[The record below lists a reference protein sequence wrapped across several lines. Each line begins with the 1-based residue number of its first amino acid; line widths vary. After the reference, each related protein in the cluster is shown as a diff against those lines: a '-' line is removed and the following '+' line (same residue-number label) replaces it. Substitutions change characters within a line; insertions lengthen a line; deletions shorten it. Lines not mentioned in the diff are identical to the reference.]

1 MAEALE
7 LAEERRPRLVW
18 AAAAVLLLWVYFTAV
33 YTWAPGGLLSAGLE
47 LLPGVLGVGFLLLAG
62 GFRPRDCYLRP
73 ARISGKGFLV
83 LALFLLALVP
93 IFLSARWAGWDWQAG
108 LVIAPLS
115 GIGQELFF
123 RSSLLPVLTKLMRRP
138 GLALLLH
145 AVLFALWH
153 VPLALRTAPLAGAIA
168 VTVVTFLGGLVWG
181 WQVQHDRTVYW
192 AMGQHVLYLVLM
204 SLFTWG

>member
-7 LAEERRPRLVW
+7 LAARRSRLGW
-18 AAAAVLLLWVYFTAV
+18 AAAAVLLLWLYFTAV

-47 LLPGVLGVGFLLLAG
+47 LLPGLLGVSLLILVM
-62 GFRPRDCYLRP
+62 GFRPQDCYLRP
-73 ARISGKGFLV
+73 ARISGKGL
-83 LALFLLALVP
+83 LALGLFLLALVP
-93 IFLSARWAGWDWQAG
+93 VLLPARWAGWDWQAG
-108 LVIAPLS
+108 LVSAPLS
-115 GIGQELFF
+115 GLGQELFF
-123 RSSLLPVLTKLMRRP
+123 RSSLLPVMMRLVPRP

-153 VPLALRTAPLAGAIA
+153 VPLALRTAPLGGAIA
-168 VTVVTFLGGLVWG
+168 VTVVTFTGGLVWG

-192 AMGQHVLYLVLM
+192 AMGQHMLYLVVM